1 MAKVPPAG
9 RAMAR
14 FIARTL
20 AGAKAA
26 PFPGFVR
33 FCNPSLKA
41 KVPTGGGW
49 LYEIKFDGYRCQLHL
64 KTGKAKAYSRNGN
77 DFTRDFAPVCA
88 AAERIKAKS
97 LIIDGEVIVPDADGR
112 PDFSALRSAIGKDPD
127 RLLFYAFDLL
137 YLDGLDIRNAPLID
151 RRSVLAHL
159 VATLRGGRIL
169 LSETI
174 DEPGET
180 LMQRACAMNL
190 EGIVAKRADAPYR
203 AGRVDIWQKIKCVQ
217 TLPFPI
223 IGYVPA
229 RGTSLAA
236 LRLGRRD
243 GEQLI
248 YVGKAGT
255 GFTAKSASEVRKR
268 LEPLMRKTPPTAKPL
283 RKKDTV
289 WVEPTVE
296 AEIEFRD
303 ITSEGMLRH
312 ASFKGLKP

>member
-1 MAKVPPAG
+1 VPIGP
-9 RAMAR
+9 
-14 FIARTL
+14 
-20 AGAKAA
+20 
-26 PFPGFVR
+26 V
-33 FCNPSLKA
+33 
-41 KVPTGGGW
+41 W

-64 KTGKAKAYSRNGN
+64 NAGKAKAYSRNGN
-77 DFTRDFAPVCA
+77 DFTHEFAPICA
-88 AAERIKAKS
+88 AAERIAAKS
-97 LIIDGEVIVPDADGR
+97 IIIDGEVIVPDADGR

-137 YLDGLDIRNAPLID
+137 HFDGLDMRNAALVD
-151 RRSVLAHL
+151 RRSVLSHL

-180 LMQRACAMNL
+180 LMQHACDLNL
-190 EGIVAKRADAPYR
+190 EGIVAKRAEAPYR
-203 AGRVDIWQKIKCVQ
+203 SGRVDIWQKIKCVKS
-217 TLPFPI
+217 LHFPI

-229 RGTSLAA
+229 QGTSVAA
-236 LRLGRRD
+236 LRLGRRE
-243 GEQLI
+243 GNQLI

-255 GFTAKSASEVRKR
+255 GFTVKSASEVRKR

-296 AEIEFRD
+296 AEVEYRD
-303 ITSEGMLRH
+303 ITSDGMLRH